1 MEQSVWT
8 AIFTECNGNKYACCD
23 VNKWAFIAQS
33 SQSLLVK
40 RASIKPDR
48 WEVQL
53 KINTV
58 WILNGIK
65 VQQSTV
71 TVRCVGRTNCNCIQA
86 ENVGAV
92 VKKESRAWGSIYA
105 TREFAEFFF
114 TPTTDEESG
123 QTTGWTPGSPSLE
136 IYDLSYT
143 STFLTVDPWCCD
155 KTTHQ
160 NWSGDLDLLSGS
172 PELGLTNNAVY
183 KTGPESVWLLWP
195 TLYKPDGCQ
204 IFAPQSP

>member
-1 MEQSVWT
+1 MSNVYTGVRAVIKVRMEQSVWT
-8 AIFTECNGNKYACCD
+8 AIFTECNRNKYACCD

-40 RASIKPDR
+40 RAPIKPDR

-53 KINTV
+53 KINAV

-105 TREFAEFFF
+105 TREFAELFYSNNRWGKWTNDWVNTWF
-114 TPTTDEESG
+114 TKPKNLWSK
-123 QTTGWTPGSPSLE
+123 LH
-136 IYDLSYT
+136 IYI
-143 STFLTVDPWCCD
+143 FNCWPMM
-155 KTTHQ
+155 
-160 NWSGDLDLLSGS
+160 
-172 PELGLTNNAVY
+172 
-183 KTGPESVWLLWP
+183 LW
-195 TLYKPDGCQ
+195 
-204 IFAPQSP
+204 